1 MVMESR
7 TKIKLGITTK
17 LLAVFLTLASVS
29 LVSISAV
36 AIYSMGQ
43 LGRFAEQ
50 SSLQLGEI
58 AANDSAA
65 ALDESGK
72 MAIRQKATDI
82 SNQVKIYLEAHR
94 DIPIKEMTGLRE
106 IAVQPVGE
114 TGYTLMYE
122 RETAIMLFHVNNELI
137 GFDMRN
143 WADKLPAFWKIF
155 EAGLSGETSSGYYD
169 WEDADGNMR
178 YKFMYV
184 APVEGTGYMIA
195 ATTYIDEFLKPS
207 EEIRSSIRA
216 AAIATSQY
224 IEQHINRIQ
233 NILIMVILGI
243 LIVVA
248 TLAFLLAKTF
258 SRPILALTEGAK
270 AVGQGKLNYRVNIK
284 TGDEIQELAD
294 QFNAMAIRLNESH
307 SALERKVE
315 ERTRAERRR
324 VEQLRALNE
333 VGRKI
338 SSVMSIDELLPH
350 VVNSFR
356 ETFKFYSVSIFLLE
370 HASGDFIL
378 SATAVSGKKLAETLP
393 RKITR
398 GIAHW
403 VAHTG
408 KALMANDV
416 SQEPQYLF
424 SKDMPDTKS
433 ELAVPIRL
441 ATDVVGVLD
450 IQTAEVNAFDDFD
463 LFTAETLAD
472 EVAIAIENARLYQES
487 HDIAVLEERNRL
499 AREIHDTLAQG
510 FTGIVLQLEVAE
522 QALETDI
529 NQVRKHL
536 DRARGLARENLKEA
550 RRSVWALRPQ
560 VLERLT
566 LTEAIRQDVIKFAQI
581 HGIKATFNTSVE
593 TRDLPSDTEDSL
605 LRICQETI
613 TNVRK
618 HAKATEVKVELDYGI
633 DTVRL
638 SIQDNGTGFDPQE
651 TSHGGFGL
659 ISMRE
664 RVRLL
669 GGTLKVKSELDK
681 GTLIVV
687 EVPISNDNN

>member
-1 MVMESR
+1 MVIESR

-29 LVSISAV
+29 LVSISIV
-36 AIYSMGQ
+36 SIYSINQ
-43 LGRFAEQ
+43 LGRFAEK

-58 AANDSAA
+58 AANGSAA

-72 MAIRQKATDI
+72 MAIKQKSIDV
-82 SNQVKIYLEAHR
+82 SKQVKIYLEAHQGM
-94 DIPIKEMTGLRE
+94 PIKEMPALRE

-114 TGYTLMYE
+114 TGYTLMYQ
-122 RETAIMLFHVNNELI
+122 RETAIMLFHVNNDLI
-137 GFDMRN
+137 GFDMHN
-143 WADKLPAFWKIF
+143 WADKLPTFWKIF
-155 EAGLSGETSSGYYD
+155 EAGLSGGTSNGYYN
-169 WEDADGNMR
+169 WEDTDGSMR
-178 YKFMYV
+178 NKFMYIT
-184 APVEGTGYMIA
+184 PVEGTDYMIA

-207 EEIRSSIRA
+207 EEIRHSIGA
-216 AAIATSQY
+216 AAMATSQY
-224 IEQHINRIQ
+224 IEQQINKMQ
-233 NILIMVILGI
+233 NILIGAISGT
-243 LIVVA
+243 LIIIA
-248 TLAFLLAKTF
+248 ILAFLLAKTF
-258 SRPILALTEGAK
+258 SHPILALTEGAK
-270 AVGQGKLNYRVNIK
+270 AIGQGKLNYRVNIK

-294 QFNAMAIRLNESH
+294 QFNAMAIRLDESY
-307 SALERKVE
+307 SALEQKVE
-315 ERTRAERRR
+315 ERTWAERRR

-338 SSVMSIDELLPH
+338 SSIMSLDELLPH

-356 ETFKFYSVSIFLLE
+356 ETFKFHSVSIFLLE

-378 SATAVSGKKLAETLP
+378 AAIAGSGKKLAETLP

-487 HDIAVLEERNRL
+487 HDIAVLEERNRM

-529 NQVRKHL
+529 SQVGEHL
-536 DRARGLARENLKEA
+536 DRARSLARESLKEA

-560 VLERLT
+560 ALERLT
-566 LTEAIRQDVIKFAQI
+566 LTETIRQDIIKFAQSQ
-581 HGIKATFNTSVE
+581 GIKATFNTSVE
-593 TRDLPSDTEDSL
+593 TRDLPPDTEDSL
-605 LRICQETI
+605 LRICQEAI

-618 HAKATEVKVELDYGI
+618 YAKATEVKVELDYGI

-638 SIQDNGTGFDPQE
+638 SIQDNGTGFDPRK
-651 TSHGGFGL
+651 TTHGGFGL

-669 GGTLKVKSELDK
+669 GGTLTIKSAPDK

-687 EVPISNDNN
+687 EVPISTSNN